1 MDRYRNLSGSS
12 NVFAYE
18 ISDDRV
24 TVQFNDGSTYLY
36 SNAKTGIRNIEQ
48 MKRLAVQGR
57 GLNSFINTQVKK
69 LYEAKLR

>member
-18 ISDDRV
+18 IGDDRI
-24 TVQFNDGSTYLY
+24 TVQFNDRSTYLY
-36 SNAKTGIRNIEQ
+36 TNAKTGIRNIEQ

>member
-36 SNAKTGIRNIEQ
+36 TNAKTGIRNIEQ